1 LLEITA
7 REIPDHRAGLKTSG
21 KIEDLPSNGDEE

>member
-7 REIPDHRAGLKTSG
+7 REILLIEQAARHAGRLK
-21 KIEDLPSNGDEE
+21 DLPSNGDEE